1 MLPRLVICCLH
12 YFPGS
17 FLRVD
22 EGLKG
27 VLSFDALEVA
37 LDLSHLRRG
46 VLEKVDGLI
55 CTHGI
60 YPYDLV
66 VSHFYDVT
74 RDLITVKLQASSA
87 HMRAPL
93 ITTNYD

>member
-1 MLPRLVICCLH
+1 MLLICGLH

-37 LDLSHLRRG
+37 LDLGHLRRS
-46 VLEKVDGLI
+46 VLEIVEGLI
-55 CTHGI
+55 GRHGI
-60 YPYDLV
+60 
-66 VSHFYDVT
+66 
-74 RDLITVKLQASSA
+74 
-87 HMRAPL
+87 
-93 ITTNYD
+93 